1 MNETHTSV
9 LSAFCDGEPV
19 DPDAF
24 AAALADSL
32 AREALVAF
40 VRVRRAVQTGPEQML
55 PASLAVM
62 RRPHRPVWR
71 MSIPL
76 PAVAAL
82 LLVVLLGAWM
92 VLPRPAAP
100 SAPSSDTPPTPTRV
114 VKYVPGVDWQNH

>member
-62 RRPHRPVWR
+62 RRPQPPLWR
-71 MSIPL
+71 MSVPL

-82 LLVVLLGAWM
+82 ILLLLLGAWM
-92 VLPRPAAP
+92 LPRPAAP
-100 SAPSSDTPPTPTRV
+100 PAPSSETPPTSTRV